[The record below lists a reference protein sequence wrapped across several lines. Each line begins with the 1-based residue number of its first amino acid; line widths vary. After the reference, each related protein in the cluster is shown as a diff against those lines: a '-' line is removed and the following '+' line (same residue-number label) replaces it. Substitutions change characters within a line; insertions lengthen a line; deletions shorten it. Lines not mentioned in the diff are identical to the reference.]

1 MTHSANDIVAAIDI
15 GTNSTNLRIVSRV
28 TGIVDSRVTVTR
40 LGQDVDHNRSL
51 SEEAMQRVLSCL
63 ADYRQV
69 LDTYGSYSL
78 RVVASS
84 ACRDASN
91 REEFFTRVENTIG
104 VQPELL
110 SGQDEGRLAYRGCV
124 SNLVLDPVGHLIVD
138 IGGGS
143 TEIML
148 GTTQLDI
155 ARSIDV
161 GAVRI
166 TERHLR
172 RDPPA
177 PEELLNAIGEVQDL
191 FEDLLREFP
200 DMARAP
206 QIIGTSGTIVTV
218 AAVEI
223 GQQVFDP
230 AGLHAFRLTR
240 SAIEDVF
247 RTLATESLSDR
258 VHNPG
263 LPRDRADVIVGGCCV
278 LVALMR
284 SLDADEMIVSAYNI
298 LDGVCAELLGSP

>member
-1 MTHSANDIVAAIDI
+1 MTHSADDIVAAIDI
-15 GTNSTNLRIVSRV
+15 GTNSTNLRIVSRRNGV
-28 TGIVDSRVTVTR
+28 VDSRVTVTR

-51 SEEAMQRVLSCL
+51 SEEAMQRVISCL

-69 LDTYGSYSL
+69 LDAYGSYAL

-91 REEFFTRVENTIG
+91 REDFFLRVEKTIG

-110 SGQDEGRLAYRGCV
+110 TGQDEGRLAYQGCV
-124 SNLVLDPVGHLIVD
+124 TNLVLDPVGHLIID

-172 RDPPA
+172 HDPPA

-200 DMARAP
+200 EMEQAP
-206 QIIGTSGTIVTV
+206 QIPY
-218 AAVEI
+218 
-223 GQQVFDP
+223 Q
-230 AGLHAFRLTR
+230 
-240 SAIEDVF
+240 
-247 RTLATESLSDR
+247 
-258 VHNPG
+258 
-263 LPRDRADVIVGGCCV
+263 LPV
-278 LVALMR
+278 
-284 SLDADEMIVSAYNI
+284 
-298 LDGVCAELLGSP
+298 

>member
-28 TGIVDSRVTVTR
+28 SGIVDSRVTVTR

-51 SEEAMQRVLSCL
+51 SEEAMQRVISCL

-124 SNLVLDPVGHLIVD
+124 SNLVLDPVGHLIID

-200 DMARAP
+200 DMARAS
-206 QIIGTSGTIVTV
+206 QIIGTAGTIVTV

>member
-1 MTHSANDIVAAIDI
+1 MTHSADDIVAAIDI
-15 GTNSTNLRIVSRV
+15 GTNSTNLRIVSRRN
-28 TGIVDSRVTVTR
+28 GIVDSRVTVTR
-40 LGQDVDHNRSL
+40 LGEDVDQNRSL
-51 SEEAMQRVLSCL
+51 SEEAMQRVISCL

-69 LDTYGSYSL
+69 LDTYASYAL

-91 REEFFTRVENTIG
+91 RQEFFTRVEKTIG

-124 SNLVLDPVGHLIVD
+124 SNLVLDPVGHLIID

-191 FEDLLREFP
+191 FEDLLREVP
-200 DMARAP
+200 EMARAP
-206 QIIGTSGTIVTV
+206 QIIGTAGTIVTV

-223 GQQVFDP
+223 GQRVFDP

-258 VHNPG
+258 THNPG

-298 LDGVCAELLGSP
+298 LDGVCAELLGNP

>member
-28 TGIVDSRVTVTR
+28 TGIVDSRVTITR

-51 SEEAMQRVLSCL
+51 SEEAMQRVISCL

-124 SNLVLDPVGHLIVD
+124 SNLVLDPVGHLIID

-206 QIIGTSGTIVTV
+206 QIIGTAGTIVTV

>member
-1 MTHSANDIVAAIDI
+1 MTHSADDIVAAIDI
-15 GTNSTNLRIVSRV
+15 GTNSTNLRIVSRRN
-28 TGIVDSRVTVTR
+28 GIVDSRITVTR
-40 LGQDVDHNRSL
+40 LGQDVDQNRSL
-51 SEEAMQRVLSCL
+51 SEEAMQRVISCL

-69 LDTYGSYSL
+69 LDTYDSYSL

-91 REEFFTRVENTIG
+91 REEFFTRVEKTIG

-110 SGQDEGRLAYRGCV
+110 SGQDEGRLAYQGCA
-124 SNLVLDPVGHLIVD
+124 SNLVLDPVGHLIID

-206 QIIGTSGTIVTV
+206 QIIGTAGTIITV

-223 GQQVFDP
+223 GQRVFDP
-230 AGLHAFRLTR
+230 Q
-240 SAIEDVF
+240 
-247 RTLATESLSDR
+247 
-258 VHNPG
+258 
-263 LPRDRADVIVGGCCV
+263 GCM
-278 LVALMR
+278 LF
-284 SLDADEMIVSAYNI
+284 VSAFSY
-298 LDGVCAELLGSP
+298 

>member
-1 MTHSANDIVAAIDI
+1 MTHSADDIVAAIDI
-15 GTNSTNLRIVSRV
+15 GTNSTNLRIVSRRN
-28 TGIVDSRVTVTR
+28 GIVDSRITVTR
-40 LGQDVDHNRSL
+40 LGQDVDQNRSL
-51 SEEAMQRVLSCL
+51 SEEAMQRVISCL

-69 LDTYGSYSL
+69 LDTYDSYSL

-91 REEFFTRVENTIG
+91 REEFFTRVEKTIG

-110 SGQDEGRLAYRGCV
+110 SGQDEGRLAYQGCA
-124 SNLVLDPVGHLIVD
+124 SNLVLDPVGHLIID

-206 QIIGTSGTIVTV
+206 QIIGTAGTIITV

-223 GQQVFDP
+223 GQRVFDP

-284 SLDADEMIVSAYNI
+284 SLDADEMIISAYNI
-298 LDGVCAELLGSP
+298 LDGVCAELLGNP

>member
-91 REEFFTRVENTIG
+91 REEFFTRAGNTIG

-206 QIIGTSGTIVTV
+206 QIIGTAGTIVTV

>member
-1 MTHSANDIVAAIDI
+1 II
-15 GTNSTNLRIVSRV
+15 
-28 TGIVDSRVTVTR
+28 
-40 LGQDVDHNRSL
+40 
-51 SEEAMQRVLSCL
+51 
-63 ADYRQV
+63 
-69 LDTYGSYSL
+69 
-78 RVVASS
+78 
-84 ACRDASN
+84 
-91 REEFFTRVENTIG
+91 
-104 VQPELL
+104 
-110 SGQDEGRLAYRGCV
+110 
-124 SNLVLDPVGHLIVD
+124 D

-200 DMARAP
+200 EMARAP
-206 QIIGTSGTIVTV
+206 QIIGTAGTIVTV

-223 GQQVFDP
+223 GQRVFDP
-230 AGLHAFRLTR
+230 AGLHAFHLTR

-258 VHNPG
+258 AHNPG

-298 LDGVCAELLGSP
+298 LDGVCAELLGNP